1 MNIEFL
7 KLVETTFDKTC
18 KEEVILIENQII
30 EQFQDGAQ
38 QVLSFACGV
47 AKILM
52 HINAD
57 FTTILA
63 SFEYACFF
71 YDRDCKKLHLSTSN
85 AKVVSILEGI
95 KKIDSIVIKTEDAAE
110 YSGLREMF
118 IALAKDIRVI
128 LLKLSIES
136 YKVSHPDIYIDDKE
150 KDQDFHDVNDLYAP
164 LAAMLGITY
173 LKDILEDRNFH
184 YFKPSAYHNLEQSL
198 KKFKIDRDKQVT
210 LTVNRIK
217 REVVHDFPFANVYGR
232 QKKLASIYK
241 KTQSKKRD
249 LSKVL
254 DLLAVRVIVN
264 TIDECYLVLGRIHGM
279 YAPIDH
285 FKDYISN
292 PKENGYQS
300 LHTTVIVENGDP
312 LEIQIRTQDMDLYA
326 EYGIAAHWAYK
337 QKRAAANESD
347 KKINYIRSIMN
358 MHKKKT
364 NEELMEA
371 LQVDIYSGD
380 VFVQSPQGKVIKL
393 PEGSTPIDF
402 AYYIHL
408 SVGDHCMG
416 AKINGKICPLS
427 TTLQNGDMVEI
438 ILNPNSKG
446 PSRDWLKIVKTT
458 RAKHRIRTFFKKE
471 MKEENIKK
479 GKSILE
485 NNAKARNILLSNYLK
500 EEYLKPLFERYA
512 VANLDELYAAIGSAT
527 LTSNQVL
534 GKLLNLASETTLKN
548 EELKPI
554 KQRQNEPSKDQ
565 IMVHGFNGILTKFAQ
580 CCTPV
585 PGDDIVGYIS
595 RGKGVTIHRQG
606 CIALKACETERLI
619 PCAWNN
625 CTSDQSFVANIV
637 VYCMNIAGVLS
648 EITKKISDLKINIVS
663 LYTKVQDEISLV
675 HCSVQIKTK
684 EELSYL
690 ITKLKSLDYVTD
702 VTRS

>member
-1 MNIEFL
+1 MKTEFFTSIE
-7 KLVETTFDKTC
+7 KTFDKTC
-18 KEEVILIENQII
+18 REEITSATHQIET
-30 EQFQDGAQ
+30 QFQDKAE
-38 QVLSFACGV
+38 QVLSFAFGV
-47 AKILM
+47 SQILM
-52 HINAD
+52 NINVD

-63 SFEYACFF
+63 AFEYACFF
-71 YDRDCKKLHLSTSN
+71 YDRDCKELHLSTSN
-85 AKVVSILEGI
+85 SKVLSILEGI
-95 KKIDSIVIKTEDAAE
+95 KKIDGIVIKAEDATE
-110 YSGLREMF
+110 YLGLREMF

-136 YKVSHPDIYIDDKE
+136 YKVTHPNTYIDEKE
-150 KDQDFHDVNDLYAP
+150 MDQDFHEVNDIYAP

-173 LKDILEDRNFH
+173 LKDILEDRSFH
-184 YFKPSAYHNLEQSL
+184 YFKPNAYNDLEKSL
-198 KKFKIDRDKQVT
+198 KKYKIERDKQVE

-217 REVVHDFPFANVYGR
+217 KEVVHDFPYAHVYGR

-254 DLLAVRVIVN
+254 DLLAVRVIVS

-300 LHTTVIVENGDP
+300 LHTTIIVENGDP

-337 QKRAAANESD
+337 QKRAASNESD

-416 AKINGKICPLS
+416 AKINGKMCPLS
-427 TTLQNGDMVEI
+427 TPLQNGDMVEI

-479 GKSILE
+479 GKTILE
-485 NNAKARNILLSNYLK
+485 ANAKARNILLSNYLK

-512 VANLDELYAAIGSAT
+512 VANLEELYAAIGSAT

-534 GKLLNLASETTLKN
+534 GKLLNLASETSTTP
-548 EELKPI
+548 EVKPV
-554 KQRQNEPSKDQ
+554 KQKQNQSSKDQ
-565 IMVHGFNGILTKFAQ
+565 IMVHGFHGILTKFAQ

-606 CIALKACETERLI
+606 CTALKAYESERLI
-619 PCAWNN
+619 PCTWNN
-625 CTSDQSFVANIV
+625 STSDQSFVANIII
-637 VYCMNIAGVLS
+637 YCMNTAGVLS
-648 EITKKISDLKINIVS
+648 EITRKISDLKINIVS
-663 LYTKVQDEISLV
+663 LYTKVQDEVSLV

-690 ITKLKSLDYVTD
+690 ISKLKSLDYVTD